1 MYKARKNEILK
12 SARIASIF
20 GEDMMDDAIVVILWE
35 YIVEVIAGAER
46 QEKKY
51 LPNCLKRQLLICL
64 EKMSVIIQMEVVCFQ
79 RRMINEQ

>member
-1 MYKARKNEILK
+1 
-12 SARIASIF
+12 
-20 GEDMMDDAIVVILWE
+20 MDDAIVVILWE

-46 QEKKY
+46 QGKKY

-64 EKMSVIIQMEVVCFQ
+64 EKMSAIIKMEVFCFK